1 MTAQLPPAGELRRA
15 AALFRAAAA
24 GEPFPLR
31 PAAQLAL
38 AAHFDAVAA
47 VIDGTRHSDPLP
59 AACRTA
65 VDAAII
71 LRTAAR

>member
-1 MTAQLPPAGELRRA
+1 MTAQLPPAGELRLA

-47 VIDGTRHSDPLP
+47 VIDGHSDPLP